1 MHTWTFFFFW
11 NSSYRVCGDFILTL
25 QYPISGQIPLSSTR
39 KKIVCPK
46 LTREGTS
53 APSFTNPPKYSTKHS
68 GRCSIQSWSLK
79 QFCLTREEKHFWQ
92 LVLLVVSQRI
102 LSECTYQLESA
113 SSCISGWTRWQ
124 VNLANFFFLEVF
136 FKCCRVN
143 SSWLES

>member
-1 MHTWTFFFFW
+1 M
-11 NSSYRVCGDFILTL
+11 CGDFILTL
-25 QYPISGQIPLSSTR
+25 QYPISGQIPLSSIR

-53 APSFTNPPKYSTKHS
+53 APSFTTLPKYSTKHS

-79 QFCLTREEKHFWQ
+79 QFCLICEEKHFWQ
-92 LVLLVVSQRI
+92 LVLSIVSQGI
-102 LSECTYQLESA
+102 VSECTYQLESA

-124 VNLANFFFLEVF
+124 VKLANFFFFLEVF